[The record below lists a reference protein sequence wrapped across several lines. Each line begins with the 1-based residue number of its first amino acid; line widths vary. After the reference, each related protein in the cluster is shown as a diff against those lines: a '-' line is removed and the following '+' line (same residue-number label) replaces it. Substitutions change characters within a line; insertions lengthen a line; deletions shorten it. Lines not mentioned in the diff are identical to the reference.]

1 LRLSVPDNELYL
13 LLGRIDG
20 KLDAALQRQA
30 RSEERLDAVEVRL
43 AKFENWRS
51 YLIGIAA
58 AVAAAVS
65 FLKPIIIGL
74 FQ

>member
-1 LRLSVPDNELYL
+1 MPDTELYL

-20 KLDAALQRQA
+20 KLDAALQRQ
-30 RSEERLDAVEVRL
+30 ERTEAEIAALESRM
-43 AKFENWRS
+43 AKVENWRS

-65 FLKPIIIGL
+65 FLKPIIVGL
-74 FQ
+74 FV